1 MTRYSCHNPS
11 KEGGTTMK
19 KVTAWLLCLAMVVG
33 LTACASTGNETT
45 AEETPAQTTAVET
58 TTAAEAEP
66 TGMTAGSYETT
77 VTGHNAPYTIKV
89 TVSETAI
96 ESIEVVED
104 SETAGIG
111 KPAME
116 QIIDEVVSN
125 QSVAVDT
132 ITGATIT
139 SATMIAAI
147 KDCLTQAG
155 ADLNN
160 FSGEVV
166 REGLESEY
174 TCDVLV
180 IGAGGSGLTT
190 AVRAAEQGADVIL
203 IEKTGFIGGV
213 TILNAGTM
221 IATGSRI
228 QKDILGEEN
237 DTPQL
242 AYDDI
247 MRLGSYKNDPVLV
260 DLVANNVGEC
270 IDWLTDDLGIAY
282 DAAAT
287 QYPDHSASRQIG
299 VVGRSISYLN
309 QMAEKLDGFGG
320 QLFVN
325 TRATN
330 LLTDESGAV
339 IGALATD
346 VNGQEVTFNAGS
358 VVLACGGYG
367 ANQDLL
373 PETLNGY
380 LFYGRDTETG
390 DGLAM
395 ALELGADTLNLDLV
409 KVYPQGVEKQPTKGL
424 AATAS
429 STAAT
434 AGHGAIYVNSAGNR
448 IINEVA
454 SLGELTLITTA
465 QEDKIMYI
473 VMDEDA
479 YATYLAKSV
488 EDKLIPSEEAI
499 EEWYKVTNDGKP
511 IIVQGDDLAA
521 LAEQMGIDGEQL
533 VKTVA
538 NYNAM
543 CEAGEDTEFGKEN
556 PVALKEGTY
565 VIVEQ
570 KPRFQTTLGGLKA
583 NEKLQIMN
591 TNGEPIANLYGAGC
605 VVGGANGAD
614 SMTAMMNT
622 WANFS
627 GYIAGAEAAANAAA
641 N

>member
-1 MTRYSCHNPS
+1 MRRRIS
-11 KEGGTTMK
+11 
-19 KVTAWLLCLAMVVG
+19 WLLCLCLLAC
-33 LTACASTGNETT
+33 LTACGGKDPAATTAPAETKTAEGTT
-45 AEETPAQTTAVET
+45 AEAAAGTTQAGTEPAATEG
-58 TTAAEAEP
+58 AA
-66 TGMTAGSYETT
+66 AGLKAGDYEST
-77 VTGHNAPYTIKV
+77 VSGHNAPMTVKV
-89 TVSETAI
+89 TVSETEI
-96 ESIEVVED
+96 VSVEVTED

-111 KPAME
+111 KPALE
-116 QIIDEVVSN
+116 QVAAEVVDN

-132 ITGATIT
+132 ITGATVS
-139 SATMIAAI
+139 SAAMVSAV

-155 ADLNN
+155 ANLEDW
-160 FSGEVV
+160 SEQVS
-166 REGLESEY
+166 RPGLEREY
-174 TCDVLV
+174 NCDVLV
-180 IGAGGSGLTT
+180 IGAGGSGLTA
-190 AVRAAEQGADVIL
+190 AVRAAEQGAKVIL

-228 QKDILGEEN
+228 QTDVLKEDK
-237 DTPQL
+237 DTPKL

-247 MRLGSYKNDPVLV
+247 MRIGSNVNDPVMVELV
-260 DLVANNVGEC
+260 VNHVGEC

-299 VVGRSISYLN
+299 VVGRSISYLE
-309 QMAEKLDGFGG
+309 QMEEKLKGFGG
-320 QLFVN
+320 ELYVN
-325 TRATN
+325 TRATS

-339 IGALATD
+339 TGAKATD
-346 VNGQEVTFNAGS
+346 VNGEETTFHAAS
-358 VVLACGGYG
+358 VVLACSGFG
-367 ANQDLL
+367 ANQELL
-373 PETLNGY
+373 PESLSGY
-380 LFYGRDTETG
+380 LFYGRDSETG

-395 ALELGADTLNLDLV
+395 ALKLGADTINLDCV
-409 KVYPQGVEKQPTKGL
+409 KVYPQGVEKLPTKGL

-434 AGHGAIYVNSAGNR
+434 AGHGAIYVNSAGER
-448 IINEVA
+448 VVSEVA
-454 SLGELTLITTA
+454 SLGELTAATVG
-465 QEDKIMYI
+465 QEDKILYI

-488 EDKLIPSEEAI
+488 EDKLIPSEDAI
-499 EEWYKVTNDGKP
+499 SEWYKVQNNGKP
-511 IIVQGDDLAA
+511 VIVQGDDLAA

-533 VKTVA
+533 LKTVEE
-538 NYNAM
+538 YNAM
-543 CEAGEDTEFGKEN
+543 CANGEDTAFGKAD
-556 PVALKEGTY
+556 PVALKEGSY

-583 NEKLQIMN
+583 NEQLQILN
-591 TNGEPIANLYGAGC
+591 EDGEPIANLYGAGC

-627 GYIAGAEAAANAAA
+627 GYVAGAEAAANAVK
-641 N
+641 

>member
-1 MTRYSCHNPS
+1 
-11 KEGGTTMK
+11 MK
-19 KVTAWLLCLAMVVG
+19 RKISWLLCLCLLVG
-33 LTACASTGNETT
+33 LTACGGPDAS
-45 AEETPAQTTAVET
+45 A
-58 TTAAEAEP
+58 TTAAEGTTAAAGAESP
-66 TGMTAGSYETT
+66 AETANNTTQAETESQAVEPALSGLKAGSYEST
-77 VTGHNAPYTIKV
+77 VSGHNAPMTIKV
-89 TVSETAI
+89 TVSEKEI
-96 ESIEVVED
+96 VSVEVVED

-111 KPAME
+111 KPALE
-116 QIIDEVVSN
+116 QVAAEVVDN

-132 ITGATIT
+132 ITGATIS
-139 SATMIAAI
+139 SAAMVSAV

-155 ADLNN
+155 ANLEDW
-160 FSGEVV
+160 SGEVS
-166 REGLESEY
+166 RAGLESEY
-174 TCDVLV
+174 SCDVLV
-180 IGAGGSGLTT
+180 IGAGGGGLTA
-190 AVRAAEQGADVIL
+190 AVRAAEQGAKVIL

-213 TILNAGTM
+213 TVLNAGTM

-228 QKDILGEEN
+228 QKDILNEDK

-247 MRLGSYKNDPVLV
+247 MRIGSNVNDPLMV
-260 DLVANNVGEC
+260 DLVVNHVGAC

-299 VVGRSISYLN
+299 VVGRSISYLE
-309 QMAEKLDGFGG
+309 QMEEKLSGFGG
-320 QLFVN
+320 ELYVN
-325 TRATN
+325 TRATE
-330 LLTDESGAV
+330 LMTDESGAV
-339 IGALATD
+339 TGAKATD
-346 VNGQEVTFNAGS
+346 VNGQEVTFHAAS
-358 VVLACGGYG
+358 VVLACGGFG
-367 ANQDLL
+367 ANQELL
-373 PETLNGY
+373 PESLNGY

-395 ALELGADTLNLDLV
+395 ALELNADTINLDCV
-409 KVYPQGVEKQPTKGL
+409 KVYPQGVEKLPTKGL

-448 IINEVA
+448 VISEVA
-454 SLGELTLITTA
+454 SLGELTAATVE
-465 QEDKIMYI
+465 QEDKILYI
-473 VMDEDA
+473 VMDEEA

-499 EEWYKVTNDGKP
+499 SEWYKVQNDGKP
-511 IIVQGDDLAA
+511 VIVKGDDLAE
-521 LAEQMGIDGEQL
+521 LAGQMGIDGEQL
-533 VKTVA
+533 IKTVEA
-538 NYNAM
+538 YNAM
-543 CEAGEDTEFGKEN
+543 CENGQDTEFGKED

-583 NEKLQIMN
+583 NEKLQILN
-591 TNGEPIANLYGAGC
+591 KDGEPIANLYGAGC

-627 GYIAGAEAAANAAA
+627 GYIAGTEAAANAVK
-641 N
+641 

>member
-1 MTRYSCHNPS
+1 
-11 KEGGTTMK
+11 MK
-19 KVTAWLLCLAMVVG
+19 RWITWLLCLCMLTG
-33 LTACASTGNETT
+33 LTACGGQDA
-45 AEETPAQTTAVET
+45 A
-58 TTAAEAEP
+58 TTAAETMSAQTEAATQAAEETTVP
-66 TGMTAGSYETT
+66 EETTAPEAAALKAGSYEST
-77 VTGHNAPYTIKV
+77 VAGHNAPMTVRV
-89 TVSETAI
+89 TVSESEI
-96 ESIEVVED
+96 LSVEVTED

-111 KPAME
+111 KPALE
-116 QIIDEVVSN
+116 QIAAEVVEN

-132 ITGATIT
+132 ITGATIS
-139 SATMIAAI
+139 SATMLSAV

-155 ADLNN
+155 ASLDDW
-160 FSGEVV
+160 SAEVS
-166 REGLESEY
+166 RPGLESEY

-180 IGAGGSGLTT
+180 IGAGGSGLTA
-190 AVRAAEQGADVIL
+190 AVRAAEQGAKVIL

-228 QKDILGEEN
+228 QQDVLGEDK

-247 MRLGSYKNDPVLV
+247 MRLGSNVNDPVLV
-260 DLVANNVGEC
+260 DLVANHVGEC
-270 IDWLTDDLGIAY
+270 IDWLTDDLKIEYA
-282 DAAAT
+282 AAAT

-299 VVGRSISYLN
+299 VVGRSISYLE
-309 QMAEKLDGFGG
+309 QMEEKLDGFGG

-325 TRATN
+325 TRATS

-339 IGALATD
+339 VGATATD
-346 VNGQEVTFNAGS
+346 VNGQEVTFNAAS
-358 VVLACGGYG
+358 VVLACGGFG
-367 ANQDLL
+367 ANQELL
-373 PETLNGY
+373 PESLNGY
-380 LFYGRDTETG
+380 LFYGRDSETG

-395 ALELGADTLNLDLV
+395 ALELDADTINLDCV
-409 KVYPQGVEKQPTKGL
+409 KVYPQGVEKLPTKGL

-434 AGHGAIYVNSAGNR
+434 AGHGAIYVNSAGKR
-448 IINEVA
+448 IISEVA
-454 SLGELTLITTA
+454 SLGELTAATIA

-488 EDKLIPSEEAI
+488 EDKLIPDEDAI
-499 EEWYKVTNDGKP
+499 SEWYKVQNNGKP

-533 VKTVA
+533 VQTVA
-538 NYNAM
+538 DYNAM
-543 CEAGEDTEFGKEN
+543 CAAGEDTEFGKED
-556 PVALKEGTY
+556 PVALKEGSY

-583 NEKLQIMN
+583 NEQLQILN
-591 TNGEPIANLYGAGC
+591 KDGEPIANLYGAGC

-627 GYIAGAEAAANAAA
+627 GYIAGTQAAANAAK
-641 N
+641 